1 MSATEAVHVRPADS
15 ELMLLAWLWG
25 GAAFVRVLKYV
36 VPLRILVTLARAG
49 VRVRPS
55 AAKTAQLK
63 DAAVRGRLGRW
74 RVPGNCLERSLL
86 FYRLLLGSGAEPH
99 LVIGMRPPGTSVPR
113 HAGPPGHVWI
123 TVGDERVG
131 ASTDERSE
139 FMPVVAFDAAGR
151 RYQPCATVNA

>member
-1 MSATEAVHVRPADS
+1 MSTTEAARVRPSAR

-25 GAAFVRVLKYV
+25 GAAFVRALKYV
-36 VPLRILVTLARAG
+36 VPLRILVALARAG

-55 AAKTAQLK
+55 DAQTAQLM

-74 RVPGNCLERSLL
+74 RVPGNCLERSLV

-99 LVIGMRPPGTSVPR
+99 LVIGMRPPGRGAPR
-113 HAGPPGHVWI
+113 QPGAPGHVWI
-123 TVGDERVG
+123 MVADVRVG
-131 ASTDERSE
+131 ASDDEDPP

-151 RYQPCATVNA
+151 RYEPCATVNA

>member
-1 MSATEAVHVRPADS
+1 VSAAGAAQVRPSAR

-25 GAAFVRVLKYV
+25 GAAGVRALKYIMPLRVLV
-36 VPLRILVTLARAG
+36 ALARAG

-55 AAKTAQLK
+55 AAKTAQLM

-74 RVPGNCLERSLL
+74 RVPGNCLERSLV

-99 LVIGMRPPGTSVPR
+99 LVIGMRPPGIDAPR
-113 HAGPPGHVWI
+113 HAGAPGHVWI
-123 TVGDERVG
+123 MVADVRVG
-131 ASTDERSE
+131 ASEDEES

-151 RYQPCATVNA
+151 RYEPCATVNA

>member
-1 MSATEAVHVRPADS
+1 MSVTEAAHLRPTAR

-25 GAAFVRVLKYV
+25 GAACVRALKYV
-36 VPLRILVTLARAG
+36 VPLRILVALARAG

-55 AAKTAQLK
+55 AAKTAQLR

-74 RVPGNCLERSLL
+74 RVPGNCLERSLV

-99 LVIGMRPPGTSVPR
+99 LIIGMRPKSGAPRQPG
-113 HAGPPGHVWI
+113 APGHVWI
-123 TVGDERVG
+123 MVADVPVG
-131 ASTDERSE
+131 ASDDGEPP

-151 RYQPCATVNA
+151 RYEPCATVNA